1 MVSYAGSPPFL
12 GDGVSTVRSPAAARL
27 FLVADPPALTKF
39 SRIIDPSSRRY
50 QTALF
55 VAYGDNLHCPP
66 AVPLVVY

>member
-1 MVSYAGSPPFL
+1 MPVSPPFGRRRVDREIARRRPPLL
-12 GDGVSTVRSPAAARL
+12 GRVI
-27 FLVADPPALTKF
+27 DPPALTKF

-55 VAYGDNLHCPP
+55 VAYGDNLHCPR